1 MAHLL
6 TERKP
11 YLLLL
16 ILLTFNLG
24 LMSSRIKNASERSLL
39 EDGILSLGSPFLKAA
54 GGVGQGVSGTWH
66 AYVGL
71 RGVELENRR
80 LREQMDA
87 LILQSHEAAEARQE
101 LERLRTLLDL
111 RAGIP
116 FESVPARV
124 IARGVDGGA
133 RVVTLDRGTGA
144 GVRINQPVITPR
156 GVVGRIIDAAGGASK
171 VQTILDPNA
180 GVAGLIQ
187 RTRVQGMIVGDGDRG
202 CRMEYVSELANVE
215 VGDVVVTSGLDQ
227 IYPKGY
233 TLGVIAAIGEGEG
246 LTKIIEIRP
255 EVDFR
260 RLEEVLV
267 LLKPIGPPEKSGP

>member
-24 LMSSRIKNASERSLL
+24 LMSSRIKNASEHSLL
-39 EDGILSLGSPFLKAA
+39 GEGILSFGSPFLKAA
-54 GGVGQGVSGTWH
+54 GAIGQGVSGTWN

-71 RGVELENRR
+71 RGVEQENRR
-80 LREQMDA
+80 LREQLDA
-87 LILQSHEAAEARQE
+87 LVLQSHEAAEARQE

-111 RAGIP
+111 RAGVP

-133 RVVTLDRGTGA
+133 RVVTLDRGAGA

>member
-16 ILLTFNLG
+16 ILLTLNLG
-24 LMSSRIKNASERSLL
+24 LMSSRIKNTSERSLL

-54 GGVGQGVSGTWH
+54 GAIGQGVSGTWG

-71 RGVELENRR
+71 RGVERENRR
-80 LREQMDA
+80 LREQVDA
-87 LILQSHEAAEARQE
+87 LALRAHEAAEARQE
-101 LERLRTLLDL
+101 LERLRALLDL
-111 RAGIP
+111 RAGVP

-133 RVVTLDRGTGA
+133 RVVTLDRGAGA
-144 GVRINQPVITPR
+144 GVRMNDPVITPR
-156 GVVGRIIDAAGGASK
+156 GVVGRIIEVAGGASK
-171 VQTILDPNA
+171 AQTILDPNA

-202 CRMEYVSELANVE
+202 CRMEYVSELANIE

-267 LLKPIGPPEKSGP
+267 LLRPAGPPEKSAP

>member
-1 MAHLL
+1 MAYLL

-54 GGVGQGVSGTWH
+54 GGVGQGVSGTWNS
-66 AYVGL
+66 YVGL
-71 RGVELENRR
+71 RGVERENSR
-80 LREQMDA
+80 LREQVDA
-87 LILQSHEAAEARQE
+87 LTLQAHEAAEARQE
-101 LERLRTLLDL
+101 AERLRALLEL
-111 RAGIP
+111 RAAVP
-116 FESVPARV
+116 FGSVPARV
-124 IARGVDGGA
+124 MARGVDGGA
-133 RVVTLDRGTGA
+133 RVVTLDRGRGA

-156 GVVGRIIDAAGGASK
+156 GVVGRIIEAAGGASK

-267 LLKPIGPPEKSGP
+267 LLKPEGPPEQGAP

>member
-24 LMSSRIKNASERSLL
+24 LMSSRIKNASEHSLL
-39 EDGILSLGSPFLKAA
+39 GEGILSLASPFLKAA
-54 GGVGQGVSGTWH
+54 GGVGEGVSGTWN

-71 RGVELENRR
+71 RGVEKENHR
-80 LREQMDA
+80 LREQLDA
-87 LILQSHEAAEARQE
+87 LVLQSHEAAEARQE

-111 RAGIP
+111 RAGVP
-116 FESVPARV
+116 FDSVPARV

-133 RVVTLDRGTGA
+133 RVVTLDRGAGA

-267 LLKPIGPPEKSGP
+267 LLKPIGPPEKSEP

>member
-16 ILLTFNLG
+16 ILLTLNLG
-24 LMSSRIKNASERSLL
+24 LMSYSIKSSGQRSLL
-39 EDGILSLGSPFLKAA
+39 EEAIMSLGSPFLKAA
-54 GGVGQGVSGTWH
+54 GRVGQGLSGTWR
-66 AYVGL
+66 AYGGL
-71 RGVELENRR
+71 RGVERDNRR
-80 LREQMDA
+80 LKGQVDA
-87 LILQSHEAAEARQE
+87 LALQAREAEEARQE
-101 LERLRTLLDL
+101 LRRLRDLLDL
-111 RAGIP
+111 RGSVP
-116 FESVPARV
+116 FESVAARV
-124 IARGVDGGA
+124 IARGVDGSA
-133 RVVTLDRGTGA
+133 RVVTLDRGGGD

-156 GVVGRIIDAAGGASK
+156 GVVGRIIEAAPGASK
-171 VQTILDPNA
+171 VQTVLDPNA

-215 VGDVVVTSGLDQ
+215 IGDVVVTSGLDQ

-233 TLGVIAAIGEGEG
+233 TLGVVSAIGEGEG
-246 LTKIIEIRP
+246 LTKLVTIRP

-267 LLKPIGPPEKSGP
+267 LLKPEGPPERGAP

>member
-1 MAHLL
+1 MAYLL

-16 ILLTFNLG
+16 ILLTCHLG
-24 LMSSRIKNASERSLL
+24 LMSSRIRNASEHSLL
-39 EDGILSLGSPFLKAA
+39 AEGILSLGSPFLKAA
-54 GGVGQGVSGTWH
+54 GGMGQGVSGTWN
-66 AYVGL
+66 AYIGL
-71 RGVELENRR
+71 RGVERENRR
-80 LREQMDA
+80 LREQVDA
-87 LILQSHEAAEARQE
+87 LALQANAAAEARQE
-101 LERLRTLLDL
+101 AERLRALLDL
-111 RAGIP
+111 RSGVP
-116 FESVPARV
+116 FENVAARV

-156 GVVGRIIDAAGGASK
+156 GVVGRIFEAAGGASK
-171 VQTILDPNA
+171 VQTILDPNV

-267 LLKPIGPPEKSGP
+267 LLKPEGPPETSAP

>member
-24 LMSSRIKNASERSLL
+24 LMSSRIKNASEHSLL
-39 EDGILSLGSPFLKAA
+39 GEGILSLASPFLKTA
-54 GGVGQGVSGTWH
+54 GSIGQGVSGTWH

-71 RGVELENRR
+71 RGVERENHR
-80 LREQMDA
+80 LREQLDA
-87 LILQSHEAAEARQE
+87 LVLQSHEAAEARQE

-111 RAGIP
+111 RAGVP

-133 RVVTLDRGTGA
+133 RVVTLDRGAGA
-144 GVRINQPVITPR
+144 GVHINQPVITAR

-267 LLKPIGPPEKSGP
+267 LLQPIGPPEKSGP

>member
-1 MAHLL
+1 MAYLL

-54 GGVGQGVSGTWH
+54 GGVGHGVSGTWNS
-66 AYVGL
+66 YVGL
-71 RGVELENRR
+71 RGVERENSR
-80 LREQMDA
+80 LREQVDA
-87 LILQSHEAAEARQE
+87 LTLQAHEAAEARQE
-101 LERLRTLLDL
+101 AERLRALLDL
-111 RAGIP
+111 RAAIP
-116 FESVPARV
+116 FGSVPARV
-124 IARGVDGGA
+124 MARGVDGGA
-133 RVVTLDRGTGA
+133 RVVTLDRGRGA

-156 GVVGRIIDAAGGASK
+156 GVVGRIFEASGGASK
-171 VQTILDPNA
+171 VQTILDPNV

-267 LLKPIGPPEKSGP
+267 LLKPEGPPEQGAP

>member
-1 MAHLL
+1 MSTYCCGHSTFRPFTRPRGTFAPAHHAAAYWRDQAKAGNPIDARLINTTSVSGIYGNMGQTNYGAAKAGIAAFTIIAARELKRYGITVNCIAPGALTRL
-6 TERKP
+6 TEDLVVGEITDEMRAQRSP
-11 YLLLL
+11 RWVAPIVTWL
-16 ILLTFNLG
+16 
-24 LMSSRIKNASERSLL
+24 ASTESK
-39 EDGILSLGSPFLKAA
+39 D
-54 GGVGQGVSGTWH
+54 VSG
-66 AYVGL
+66 
-71 RGVELENRR
+71 R
-80 LREQMDA
+80 
-87 LILQSHEAAEARQE
+87 IFEA
-101 LERLRTLLDL
+101 
-111 RAGIP
+111 
-116 FESVPARV
+116 S
-124 IARGVDGGA
+124 
-133 RVVTLDRGTGA
+133 
-144 GVRINQPVITPR
+144 
-156 GVVGRIIDAAGGASK
+156 GGASK
-171 VQTILDPNA
+171 VQTILDPNV

-267 LLKPIGPPEKSGP
+267 LLKPEGPPEQGAP